1 MLKSTVR
8 CIDERR
14 CRILYK
20 LRSFSLFCLILAAAI
35 LLASC
40 GGSPQTQGKRQ
51 ACKKLAS
58 YEVGLSSGQG
68 ALYEITAPCR
78 SEEGKV
84 LCCAGMYDETH
95 ILLLEGENAQD
106 GTVAGYSVQLLD
118 LTDFERKE
126 LYTFPREEVPG
137 SRSDGSAQMSFLAT
151 DPLIIHDRENG
162 IVYRPGSGAEAVVL
176 PAHLRDGELYV
187 LDGSLLLS
195 SDRGILYKITEN
207 GHLSVT
213 WTLPC
218 EYGAFTPVVSGA
230 EGKLTFST
238 YSRRDPSLQ
247 VYVDVDPDSGGSNYY
262 LSDINPSRFSVYSD
276 GLLLGSTFRTKPAV
290 SVCSPSAHVKKEM
303 TLPDDIIALL
313 SAEDAAPEPDST
325 ADAAPD
331 YENTQDSFLAFSA
344 CPLSLCED
352 WCLWMLS
359 DEEGR
364 PVHIYLWDTASCRS
378 EQWDGPSTSEY
389 TAPETVDYGD
399 LTKRAE
405 ALEDRYGIRVL
416 IGANVPA
423 EFADYSAQPFEE
435 QATIDGSLSVLEN
448 VLSYYPDNY
457 FDALKGTYYR
467 DIAFYLTGSLSPL
480 NAGTNIS
487 NAGAFATES
496 NGTMQLAFDLN
507 DDLSPD
513 TVIHELTH
521 AADYRFAGEGSLDEE
536 AWNNLN
542 PEGFSYY
549 YAYIDENGESY
560 EYSGSLDHTA
570 MGGSAAG
577 DVWFIDPYS
586 KTFPME
592 DRARLM
598 ENLLS
603 GKSPYEECF
612 AGRHVQE
619 KLTFYFRF
627 LRETLGDDS
636 WPQQT
641 AWEEALSK
649 FAD

>member
-1 MLKSTVR
+1 MHMSTIR
-8 CIDERR
+8 LTDEHR

-20 LRSFSLFCLILAAAI
+20 FRGFSLFCLLLAAAI

-40 GGSPQTQGKRQ
+40 GGSPHSQGKRQ
-51 ACKKLAS
+51 ACENLAS
-58 YEVGLSSGQG
+58 YEIPLSSGQG

-78 SEEGKV
+78 PAEGKT

-95 ILLLEGENAQD
+95 ILLLEGEKAQD
-106 GTVAGYSVQLLD
+106 GTASGYSVQLLD
-118 LTDFERKE
+118 LTDFNRKE
-126 LYTFPREEVPG
+126 LCTFSIEEVPG
-137 SRSDGSAQMSFLAT
+137 SGSSSQLSFLSA
-151 DPLIIHDRENG
+151 DPLILHDAGSG
-162 IVYRPGSGAEAVVL
+162 ILYRPGSSPEAVVL
-176 PAHLRDGELYV
+176 PAYLRDSQPYW
-187 LDGSLLLS
+187 LDGRLLLS
-195 SDRGILYKITEN
+195 SDRGILYEITEN
-207 GHLSVT
+207 GGLSVT

-247 VYVDVDPDSGGSNYY
+247 VYVDVDPAGGESDYY
-262 LSDINPSRFSVYSD
+262 LSDINPSRFSVCSD

-331 YENTQDSFLAFSA
+331 SENTQNSFLAFST
-344 CPLSLCED
+344 CPLSLSED
-352 WCLWMLS
+352 WCLWLLS

-364 PVHIYLWDTASCRS
+364 PVHLYLWDTAPCKG
-378 EQWDGPSTSEY
+378 EKWEGPSISEY
-389 TAPETVDYGD
+389 AAPETVDYGD

-405 ALEDRYGIRVL
+405 ALEDKYGIRVL

-435 QATIDGSLSVLEN
+435 PAAIDGSLSVLEN

-457 FDALKGTYYR
+457 FKALKGTYYR
-467 DIAFYLTGSLSPL
+467 EIAFYLTGTLSPL
-480 NAGTNIS
+480 NAQTNIS

-496 NGTMQLAFDLN
+496 NGTMQLAFDLY

-536 AWNNLN
+536 AWNRLN

-549 YAYIDENGESY
+549 YAYIDETGESY

-570 MGGSAAG
+570 MGGSAPG

-649 FAD
+649 FAE

>member
-20 LRSFSLFCLILAAAI
+20 FRSFSLFCLLLAAAI

-40 GGSPQTQGKRQ
+40 GGSPQTQEKRQ
-51 ACKKLAS
+51 VCKNLAS
-58 YEVGLSSGQG
+58 YEIPLSSGRG

-78 SEEGKV
+78 PEEGKI

-95 ILLLEGENAQD
+95 VLLLEGEKAAD
-106 GTVAGYSVQLLD
+106 GAIAGYSVQLLD

-126 LYTFPREEVPG
+126 LYTFLGEEVPG
-137 SRSDGSAQMSFLAT
+137 SGSSSRISFLSA
-151 DPLIIHDRENG
+151 DPLVLHDAENG
-162 IVYRPGSGAEAVVL
+162 ILYRPGSSPEAVVL
-176 PAHLRDGELYV
+176 PAYLRDSQPYWI
-187 LDGSLLLS
+187 DGRLLLS
-195 SDRGILYKITEN
+195 SDRGILYEITEN
-207 GHLSVT
+207 GRLSVT

-247 VYVDVDPDSGGSNYY
+247 VYVDVDPAGGGSDYY
-262 LSDINPSRFSVYSD
+262 LSDINPSRFSACSD

-290 SVCSPSAHVKKEM
+290 SVCSPSDHVKKEM

-325 ADAAPD
+325 AGAAPD
-331 YENTQDSFLAFSA
+331 SGDAKDSSLAFST

-352 WCLWMLS
+352 WCLWLLC

-364 PVHIYLWDTASCRS
+364 PVHLYLWDTASCRG

-389 TAPETVDYGD
+389 AAPETVDYGD
-399 LTKRAE
+399 LTKRAQ

-457 FDALKGTYYR
+457 FEALKGTYYR
-467 DIAFYLTGSLSPL
+467 DVAFYLTGALSPL
-480 NAGTNIS
+480 NAQTNIS

-521 AADYRFAGEGSLDEE
+521 AADYRFAGEGSLEEE
-536 AWNNLN
+536 AWNGLN

-549 YAYIDENGESY
+549 YAYIDETGESY

-570 MGGSAAG
+570 MGGSAPD

-649 FAD
+649 FAE

>member
-20 LRSFSLFCLILAAAI
+20 LHSFSLFCLLLAAAI
-35 LLASC
+35 LFASC
-40 GGSPQTQGKRQ
+40 GGSPQTQEKRQ
-51 ACKKLAS
+51 VCKNLAS
-58 YEVGLSSGQG
+58 YEIPLSSGRG
-68 ALYEITAPCR
+68 ALYEITAPC
-78 SEEGKV
+78 SPEEGKI

-95 ILLLEGENAQD
+95 VLLLEGEKAAD
-106 GTVAGYSVQLLD
+106 GSVAGYSVQLLD

-126 LYTFPREEVPG
+126 LYTFLGEDVPG
-137 SRSDGSAQMSFLAT
+137 SGSSSRISFLSA
-151 DPLIIHDRENG
+151 DPLVLHDAENG
-162 IVYRPGSGAEAVVL
+162 ILYMPGGSPEAVVL
-176 PAHLRDGELYV
+176 PAYLRDSQPYWI
-187 LDGSLLLS
+187 DGRLLLS
-195 SDRGILYKITEN
+195 SDRGILYEITEN
-207 GHLSVT
+207 GRLSVT

-218 EYGAFTPVVSGA
+218 EYGAFTPVVSGR

-247 VYVDVDPDSGGSNYY
+247 VYVDVDPAGGGSDYY
-262 LSDINPSRFSVYSD
+262 LSDINPSRFSACSD

-290 SVCSPSAHVKKEM
+290 SVCSPSDHVKKEM
-303 TLPDDIIALL
+303 TLPDDVIALL
-313 SAEDAAPEPDST
+313 SAEDTALEPDST

-331 YENTQDSFLAFSA
+331 SGNTNDSFLTFST

-352 WCLWMLS
+352 WCLWMLC

-378 EQWDGPSTSEY
+378 EQWEVPSTSEY
-389 TAPETVDYGD
+389 AAPETVDYGD
-399 LTKRAE
+399 LTKRAQ

-457 FDALKGTYYR
+457 FEALKGTYYR
-467 DIAFYLTGSLSPL
+467 EIAFYLTGALSPL
-480 NAGTNIS
+480 NAQTNIS

-536 AWNNLN
+536 AWNGLN

-549 YAYIDENGESY
+549 YAYIDETGESY

-570 MGGSAAG
+570 MGGSAPD

-649 FAD
+649 FAQ

>member
-1 MLKSTVR
+1 MHMSTVR
-8 CIDERR
+8 STAERR
-14 CRILYK
+14 CRISYK
-20 LRSFSLFCLILAAAI
+20 LRRFSLFCLLLAAVI
-35 LLASC
+35 LLGSC
-40 GGSPQTQGKRQ
+40 GGLSQTQGKQQ

-58 YEVGLSSGQG
+58 YEVGLSSGRG

-78 SEEGKV
+78 PEEGKV

-95 ILLLEGENAQD
+95 VLLLEGEKAAD
-106 GTVAGYSVQLLD
+106 GSVAGYSVQLLD

-126 LYTFPREEVPG
+126 LYTFLGEDVPG
-137 SRSDGSAQMSFLAT
+137 SGSSSRISFLSA
-151 DPLIIHDRENG
+151 DPLVLHDAENG
-162 IVYRPGSGAEAVVL
+162 ILYMPGSSPEAVVL
-176 PAHLRDGELYV
+176 PAYLRDSQPYWI
-187 LDGSLLLS
+187 DGRLLLS
-195 SDRGILYKITEN
+195 SDRGILYEITEN
-207 GHLSVT
+207 GRLSVT

-218 EYGAFTPVVSGA
+218 EYGAFTPVVSGR

-247 VYVDVDPDSGGSNYY
+247 VYVDVDPAGGGSDYY
-262 LSDINPSRFSVYSD
+262 LSDINPSRFSACSD

-331 YENTQDSFLAFSA
+331 SENTQDSFLAFST

-352 WCLWMLS
+352 WCLWMLC

-378 EQWDGPSTSEY
+378 EQWEVPSTSEY
-389 TAPETVDYGD
+389 AAPETVDYGD
-399 LTKRAE
+399 LTKRAQ

-536 AWNNLN
+536 AWNGLN

-549 YAYIDENGESY
+549 YAYIDETGESY

-570 MGGSAAG
+570 MGGSAPD

-649 FAD
+649 FAE